1 MSGRTLA
8 AAAALLLAA
17 AGALSYASALT
28 ESFTTDEP
36 SHLAA
41 GASYLATGDF
51 RLNPEHPVLA
61 KLWAA
66 SALRFVP
73 HAPFTKELDGWS
85 YGGTKQV
92 AIDWFERANDG
103 VRLLRPARLAMVVL
117 FVGLV
122 AATGWTAFR
131 LFGAG
136 AGLLAT
142 AMAAFE
148 PLLLAH
154 GHYVTTDVP
163 LALCATLS
171 LLSLAAFLR
180 RPSGAG
186 FALAAA
192 SLSAAALVKYS
203 WVLVLPACILMVAA
217 AYLRHRGAASGGAF
231 PWLRLAA
238 LPAIVVLAIWAGY
251 GFRFDPFR
259 PGGPEPPAD
268 GSWRTYFPPGTPM
281 PFSPVSHD
289 EAWEDLHRDRSGN
302 PRTGLTVAAV
312 DLAWRAHLLPEAYL
326 YGFAYA
332 TRHAENRRS
341 YLHGKFS
348 ETGWR
353 WYFPVAYLVKT
364 PLPELLLLTLGV
376 LALVS
381 RRARIAGDPVLA
393 LGVVAFAAVYGAM
406 ALLTNLNIGLRHMI
420 PVYPALIVI
429 ASASAAWTASR
440 AGRIGVILAAAWMA
454 AAAALSFPFYLGYFN
469 ELAGGWRGGHR
480 WLVDSNI
487 DWDQDLL
494 RVRDYQAQHPGERI
508 FLLTLGDSPFP
519 RGLQVEAF
527 VPRRSDQPWP
537 PSLAAGTYVVSATW
551 LVGTFQL
558 FSREETWENPALRA
572 RYAALWRRWGG
583 RPSPEAAEG
592 PEAGRSYTLF
602 DGYRRALLLRRL
614 NQRPPDDRLGT
625 SFFLFRLSESELAEL
640 TRPE

>member
-1 MSGRTLA
+1 MSRHTRRA
-8 AAAALLLAA
+8 AAAVLLVA

-61 KLWAA
+61 KIWAA
-66 SALRFVP
+66 LPLPLVP
-73 HAPFTKELDGWS
+73 HVPFSEELDGWS

-92 AIDWFERANDG
+92 AIDWLERANDG
-103 VRLLRPARLAMVVL
+103 NRLLRPARLLMVVL

-122 AATGWTAFR
+122 AAVGWTSYR

-163 LALCATLS
+163 LTLCATLT

-186 FALAAA
+186 FALAAT

-203 WVLVLPACILMVAA
+203 WVLVLPACVLMVAA
-217 AYLRHRGAASGGAF
+217 AYLRHRGAGSSAAF

-238 LPAIVVLAIWAGY
+238 LPAIVVLAVWAGY

-268 GSWRTYFPPGTPM
+268 GSWRAFFPAGTPK
-281 PFSPVSHD
+281 PFSPVTRD
-289 EAWEDLHRDRSGN
+289 EAWEDIRRDRSGS
-302 PRTGLTVAAV
+302 PRTGLSVTLVN
-312 DLAWRAHLLPEAYL
+312 LARRARLLPEAYL

-341 YLHGKFS
+341 YLHGEFS

-353 WYFPVAYLVKT
+353 SYFLVAYLVKT
-364 PLPELLLLTLGV
+364 PLPELLLLALGV
-376 LALVS
+376 AALVT
-381 RRARIAGDPVLA
+381 RRARMTGDPVLA
-393 LGVVAFAAVYGAM
+393 LGVLAFAVAYGVT

-420 PVYPALIVI
+420 PVYPALLVA
-429 ASASAAWTASR
+429 ASTSVSWVSSR
-440 AGRIGVILAAAWMA
+440 AGRIAVFLAAGGMA
-454 AAAALSFPFYLGYFN
+454 AVAALSFPLYLGYFN

-487 DWDQDLL
+487 DWDEDLL
-494 RVRDYQAQHPGERI
+494 RVRDYQTRHPGERI

-519 RGLQVEAF
+519 RGLHVEPF
-527 VPRRSDQPWP
+527 VPRRPNQPWP

-551 LVGTFQL
+551 LVGTFQP
-558 FSREETWENPALRA
+558 FSRDETWENPALRA
-572 RYAALWRRWGG
+572 RYAALWRRWEG
-583 RPSPEAAEG
+583 RSSPTAGDG
-592 PEAGRSYTLF
+592 PEAERSYRLF
-602 DGYRRALLLRRL
+602 DGFRRALLLRRL

-625 SFFLFRLSESELAEL
+625 SFFLFRLSDRDLAEL
-640 TRPE
+640 TRPD